1 MFAKIQSLIKYLF
14 EKFLLVLL
22 RIQIG
27 PVHSIV

>member
-1 MFAKIQSLIKYLF
+1 MFAKIPSLIKYVF

-22 RIQIG
+22 RMQIG